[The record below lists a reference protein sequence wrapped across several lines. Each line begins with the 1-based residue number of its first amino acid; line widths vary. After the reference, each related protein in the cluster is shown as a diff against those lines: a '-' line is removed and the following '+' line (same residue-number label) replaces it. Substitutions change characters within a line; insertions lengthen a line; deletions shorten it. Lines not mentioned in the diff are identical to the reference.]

1 MDTDYYIISHDSQ
14 GLAKAC
20 AGAKRCNTQGSKGT
34 TCLPWVLGRAS
45 GGVSSGCQLSTTAR
59 GGPTQG
65 REHCKLGNV
74 VFSKPMAPLS
84 STTQT
89 YSVEITGLLVGV
101 PPSS

>member
-1 MDTDYYIISHDSQ
+1 MTARASPRVESRVP
-14 GLAKAC
+14 KV
-20 AGAKRCNTQGSKGT
+20 
-34 TCLPWVLGRAS
+34 LPAPPGVIGRAS

-74 VFSKPMAPLS
+74 VFSKPVAPLS

-89 YSVEITGLLVGV
+89 YSVEIMGLLVGV